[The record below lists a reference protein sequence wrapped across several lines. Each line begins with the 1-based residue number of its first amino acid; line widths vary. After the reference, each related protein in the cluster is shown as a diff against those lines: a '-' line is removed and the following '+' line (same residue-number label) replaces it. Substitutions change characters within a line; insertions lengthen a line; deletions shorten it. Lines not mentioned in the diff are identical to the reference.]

1 MGTRTLVAIA
11 VGILAAVGCGDD
23 TGSHSSPDRP
33 ALRLSSGGLHVTAT
47 YLGGTRVFGDGGTR
61 AAVSPQI
68 DPGAARLGK
77 PLAVED
83 AGVVRALVDRPARE
97 LDAHIEPV
105 GRGAERAPV
114 RATGAARRWTL
125 ALPDELPARA
135 RLVVSV
141 DLRSDGDALF
151 AAAVRRRA
159 PRFQFERCPRPWRG
173 RPEPA
178 RTVAVASLVGLS
190 LSEAERRAA
199 TVGCTVRV
207 LERDGQALPGTMD
220 LTNAR
225 VNVAV
230 RDGRVTRI
238 LSVA

>member
-1 MGTRTLVAIA
+1 MGPRTLAA
-11 VGILAAVGCGDD
+11 MVGGMLALTGCGGDA
-23 TGSHSSPDRP
+23 GSRSPTEPP
-33 ALRLSSGGLHVTAT
+33 ALRLSSGGLHVAAT
-47 YLGGTRVFGDGGTR
+47 YLGGTRVSDEGNVRT
-61 AAVSPQI
+61 AVSPQI
-68 DPGAARLGK
+68 DPGRARLGR

-83 AGVVRALVDRPARE
+83 AAVLRALVDRPARE
-97 LDAHIEPV
+97 RDAHIEPA

-114 RATGAARRWTL
+114 RETGAARRWTL
-125 ALPDELPARA
+125 DLPDELPARA

-141 DLRSDGDALF
+141 GLGSDGDALF
-151 AAAVRRRA
+151 AAALRRRA

-178 RTVAVASLVGLS
+178 RTIAVASLVGRS
-190 LSEAERRAA
+190 VREAERRAA

-230 RDGRVTRI
+230 RDGRVTRT